1 MQKAN
6 GNVNKLFNIFYSHYC
21 LFIQECKTFVKPDI
35 SYLMLFRFAL
45 YKQQNSLSYND
56 VIEWIRSNFTFYQ
69 QMDLES

>member
-1 MQKAN
+1 MPKAN
-6 GNVNKLFNIFYSHYC
+6 EIVNNLYFSPLFTIT
-21 LFIQECKTFVKPDI
+21 FIQECKVFVKPDI

-45 YKQQNSLSYND
+45 FKQENSLSYND